1 MQLLSTLL
9 LSAGMVILLPTA
21 PSLAD
26 TLDASDVVWDCPQAD
41 GTSRYTNRE
50 GAGCHAMMLKPLSA
64 VPDGATWPAMPPT
77 VTTPSRESA
86 PTHGRVSA
94 RADRQVPDWARDWH
108 TSIAPSGSV
117 QEEVCSLYSEWM
129 HLVQKTRGG
138 MFFGSDPSYGG
149 DLSARNQRGPSYS
162 FYDNTRYV
170 TLSRLFG
177 RGFVPI
183 GCP

>member
-9 LSAGMVILLPTA
+9 LSAGVFMLLPTA
-21 PSLAD
+21 PSLAE
-26 TLDASDVVWDCPQAD
+26 TLDATETMWDCSQAD
-41 GTSRYTNRE
+41 GTSRYTNQE
-50 GAGCHAMMLKPLSA
+50 GAGCHAMTLTPLSI
-64 VPDGATWPAMPPT
+64 VPDGATWPAMPST
-77 VTTPSRESA
+77 AATPPRESA

-149 DLSARNQRGPSYS
+149 NLSARNQRGPSYS

-177 RGFVPI
+177 LGFVPVR
-183 GCP
+183 CP

>member
-41 GTSRYTNRE
+41 GTSRYTNKE

-108 TSIAPSGSV
+108 TSIAPSS
-117 QEEVCSLYSEWM
+117 
-129 HLVQKTRGG
+129 
-138 MFFGSDPSYGG
+138 
-149 DLSARNQRGPSYS
+149 
-162 FYDNTRYV
+162 
-170 TLSRLFG
+170 
-177 RGFVPI
+177 
-183 GCP
+183 

>member
-64 VPDGATWPAMPPT
+64 VPDGATWPAMP
-77 VTTPSRESA
+77 
-86 PTHGRVSA
+86 
-94 RADRQVPDWARDWH
+94 
-108 TSIAPSGSV
+108 
-117 QEEVCSLYSEWM
+117 L
-129 HLVQKTRGG
+129 
-138 MFFGSDPSYGG
+138 
-149 DLSARNQRGPSYS
+149 QR
-162 FYDNTRYV
+162 
-170 TLSRLFG
+170 
-177 RGFVPI
+177 
-183 GCP
+183 

>member
-50 GAGCHAMMLKPLSA
+50 GAGCHAMMIKPLSA
-64 VPDGATWPAMPPT
+64 VPGGATWTAMPPT
-77 VTTPSRESA
+77 VTTPARESA

-129 HLVQKTRGG
+129 HLVQKTRVG

-149 DLSARNQRGPSYS
+149 DRSARNQRGPSYS

-170 TLSRLFG
+170 ALSKLFG
-177 RGFVPI
+177 RGFIPI